1 MSKKKYKKENRAVL
15 SNKEGRKGGKYAVV
29 VR

>member
-1 MSKKKYKKENRAVL
+1 MKKLKYKKENRAIL
-15 SNKEGRKGGKYAVV
+15 SNKNSKKGGKYAVV